1 MLSVIIPAYNE
12 EKMIPIAAERIS
24 GVLDDAGIDHELI
37 FVDDGSTDGSW
48 EAISALA
55 SGEDAGAPWLAGS
68 EKRPVVR
75 GVRFSRNFGKEAAM
89 FAGLEAARG
98 DAVAVMDCDL
108 QHPAEKL
115 PEMYALWQEGYE
127 VVEGIKSDRGSESRG
142 HRAFSRLFY
151 RLISSGSGFNMSDSS
166 DFKLLDRKVVD
177 TLNSLPEK
185 NAFFRA
191 LSFWS
196 GYRRTSVTYAVARRT
211 VGHSKWNTRSL
222 VKYAVSNITSFTAAP
237 LHIITWLGALT
248 FLVSLVMGII
258 AIVQKISGRAVEGFT
273 TVILLILLI
282 GSLIMLSLGIIGIY
296 ISKIYDEVKG
306 RPRYVVSE
314 TCGEEI
320 K

>member
-1 MLSVIIPAYNE
+1 MLSVVIPAFNE
-12 EKMIPIAAERIS
+12 EKMIPVAAERI
-24 GVLDDAGIDHELI
+24 GWVLSDAGIPCELI

-48 EAISALA
+48 EAVRSLSAP
-55 SGEDAGAPWLAGS
+55 EGS
-68 EKRPVVR
+68 DIRIR

-89 FAGLEAARG
+89 FAGLRAAVG
-98 DAVAVMDCDL
+98 DAVAVLDCDL
-108 QHPAEKL
+108 QHPPEKL
-115 PEMYALWQEGYE
+115 PEMYALWEEGYE
-127 VVEGIKSDRGSESRG
+127 VIEGIKSDRGRESGG

-151 RLISSGSGFNMSDSS
+151 RLISSGSGFDMSDSS

-196 GYRRTSVTYAVARRT
+196 GYRRTSVTYAVAQRT
-211 VGHSKWNTRSL
+211 IGRSKWNTRSL
-222 VKYAVSNITSFTAAP
+222 VRYAINNITSFSAAP

-248 FLVSLVMGII
+248 FLVSLVMGVI
-258 AIVQKISGRAVEGFT
+258 ALVHKISGSAVEGFT
-273 TVILLILLI
+273 TVILLIVLM

-314 TCGEEI
+314 TFGEEI